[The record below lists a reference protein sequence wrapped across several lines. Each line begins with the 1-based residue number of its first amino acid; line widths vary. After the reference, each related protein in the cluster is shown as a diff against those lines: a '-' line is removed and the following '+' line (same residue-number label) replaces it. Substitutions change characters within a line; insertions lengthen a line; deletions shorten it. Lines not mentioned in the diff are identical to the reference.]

1 MQESEASETCDF
13 KAMSTLGIVSAQFV
27 EQILGCKGIAEYG
40 GTEGFCTLNEAIA
53 ILPRR
58 RTG

>member
-13 KAMSTLGIVSAQFV
+13 KAMPTLGKVAAQFV
-27 EQILGCKGIAEYG
+27 EHILGCKGVAEYG
-40 GTEGFCTLNEAIA
+40 GTKDFCTLNEAIA